1 MPVLYLPFGK
11 LYCFIAGHTV
21 LGLYITGY
29 GTGRDLIPAVLFGDE
44 ETYGIVIQL
53 TDDLALLT
61 GHASYIYIIIY
72 LCNDQI
78 LKRFFLGCFRVVSI

>member
-1 MPVLYLPFGK
+1 MK
-11 LYCFIAGHTV
+11 
-21 LGLYITGY
+21 
-29 GTGRDLIPAVLFGDE
+29 

-78 LKRFFLGCFRVVSI
+78 LKRFFLGCFRGGVHLIITEYGFNNTFNLFGIVRTCGQTL